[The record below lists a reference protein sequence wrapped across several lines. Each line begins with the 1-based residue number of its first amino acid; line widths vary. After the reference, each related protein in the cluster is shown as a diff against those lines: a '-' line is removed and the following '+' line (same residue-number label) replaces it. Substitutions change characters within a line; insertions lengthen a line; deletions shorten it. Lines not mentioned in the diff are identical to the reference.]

1 MDTLGLILALA
12 TLITLAFRGV
22 NIIIAALAASTI
34 VAVTNELTLTATF
47 TEYFPFGPLGAF
59 TFMGRFFLLFLTG
72 ATFGTLMANS
82 LAVTSIA
89 EALSKTLGEQRTLL
103 VIVLA
108 AALMT
113 YGGVVAFVVIF
124 VIYPLGLQLIERAR
138 LPRRLLLASM
148 SLGAGT
154 FTMTALPGT
163 PSIHNVIPSVALG
176 TDLYAG
182 AALGLLAAA
191 IMLGLGSWYL
201 LREQRKLSNWQPPAD
216 HYTLDNVEKTDRKLP
231 DWRLSLVPM
240 AVVLITILA
249 PKLIAGHPSYYSQ
262 GSFLAAIVDLSHS
275 EPILWPSLALALGSI
290 VIFAA
295 FPAIRGDY
303 MANVGRGANN
313 SIMPIVNTSV
323 VIGFGGV
330 VTQTTGF
337 QEFANLMVNL
347 DLPPK
352 VSAALSVNVLSG
364 IVGSASGGLQIFMQ
378 SLAERY
384 LALGIPPDVLHRI
397 ATVASGCIDSLPHSG
412 GVVASLS
419 IMRVTHKEGYKDLA
433 MVTVVI
439 PIIATAVMI
448 GASTIMSS

>member
-1 MDTLGLILALA
+1 MDTIGLILALA
-12 TLITLAFRGV
+12 ILITLALRGV

-34 VAVTNELTLTATF
+34 VAVTNNLTLTGTF

-72 ATFGTLMANS
+72 AVFGTLMANS
-82 LAVTSIA
+82 LAVSSIA
-89 EALSKTLGEQRTLL
+89 DTLSRALGEQRALL
-103 VIVLA
+103 IIVFA

-182 AALGLLAAA
+182 ATLGLLAAA

-201 LREQRKLSNWQPPAD
+201 LREQRSLSGWQPPAD
-216 HYTLDNVEKTDRKLP
+216 HYTLDNVEKTGQMLP
-231 DWRLSLVPM
+231 DWRLSLIPM
-240 AVVLITILA
+240 AVVLVTILA
-249 PKLIAGHPSYYSQ
+249 PKLITDDSSSFSQ
-262 GSFLAAIVDLSHS
+262 GSLLVAIREFSQS

-290 VIFAA
+290 VIFVA
-295 FPAIRGDY
+295 FPSIRENY

-378 SLAERY
+378 SLAEQY

-419 IMRVTHKEGYKDLA
+419 IMRVTYKEGYKDLA

-439 PIIATAVMI
+439 PIIATALMI
-448 GASTIMSS
+448 GASTIV